1 MNQSISTNILKRPLT
16 ILVIFIL
23 LLSACEVNNYNPENY
38 WPQAGDRI
46 DMVENFW
53 GSPDDRESFYEGDLL
68 IVTYYYYD
76 EGVYIDFVAGEVDIV
91 GNL

>member
-1 MNQSISTNILKRPLT
+1 MNQAITTKILKRHLIIVVT
-16 ILVIFIL
+16 FIL

-38 WPQAGDRI
+38 WPQPGDRI
-46 DMVENFW
+46 DMVENSW
-53 GSPDDRESFYEGDLL
+53 GFPDDRESFYEGDLL

-76 EGVYIDFVAGEVDIV
+76 QGVYIDFVGDEVDLV

>member
-1 MNQSISTNILKRPLT
+1 MNQATTTNRLKRVI
-16 ILVIFIL
+16 ILVTFIL

-38 WPQAGDRI
+38 WPQTGDRI

-53 GSPDDRESFYEGDLL
+53 GPPDDSESFYEGNLY

-76 EGVYIDFVAGEVDIV
+76 QGVYIDFVGDEVDLV